1 LQLTKKYQ
9 HGAIRNFLSSGNFF
23 WPARTGRASAPTDEL
38 ARRVGGPDFTRMNFS
53 ALLNRHRLAILR
65 DRLMSNSLILTTF
78 VSSGQHETQKQ
89 KFDGTKLPIVA
100 GRHQT
105 TIDSVN
111 SRFSKGRLVA
121 QLALRLGNSGPIR
134 SRLRDCAMRNRS
146 AAN

>member
-1 LQLTKKYQ
+1 
-9 HGAIRNFLSSGNFF
+9 
-23 WPARTGRASAPTDEL
+23 
-38 ARRVGGPDFTRMNFS
+38 
-53 ALLNRHRLAILR
+53 
-65 DRLMSNSLILTTF
+65 MSNSLILTPLL
-78 VSSGQHETQKQ
+78 SAGLNEAEKQ